1 MTTLNINDLINE
13 NTNIIEIYLTNENTN
28 NNFKI
33 DLVNSSK
40 ILNKIRQ
47 KFKLTKESNIVVFN
61 RDNLSYIYDL
71 SNDNQYV
78 NLRKLEKIKIFP
90 FISNYNFYGL
100 AFNEMKMQKTPIGG
114 GYHVWHW
121 ESSGRAT
128 SNRLLNYQIFLND
141 VEEGGETEFLYLHRR
156 EKARE
161 GTLLIYPGNFTHTH
175 RGNPPISNEKY
186 IINGW
191 IEF

>member
-1 MTTLNINDLINE
+1 MTTLNINDLISE

-33 DLVNSSK
+33 DLVNSNK

-47 KFKLTKESNIVVFN
+47 KFKLTKEYNIVVFN

-100 AFNEMKMQKTPIGG
+100 AFNEMKMQSHSFNCTNIIDSRDEFKI
-114 GYHVWHW
+114 
-121 ESSGRAT
+121 EEFKIN
-128 SNRLLNYQIFLND
+128 NRISLIIKNNYIYIHYRHSKDVDIEKIQQII
-141 VEEGGETEFLYLHRR
+141 EGIIR
-156 EKARE
+156 K
-161 GTLLIYPGNFTHTH
+161 
-175 RGNPPISNEKY
+175 IS
-186 IINGW
+186 
-191 IEF
+191 